1 MSAPKKERL
10 EKDLNIHH
18 IRDIQLEPI
27 NPHAG
32 NINLKMVETLGMKG
46 FTLAQVG
53 SYLGYAEKYFVQSLC
68 RDNPQIKEALEKGRM
83 KRVERISDA
92 LVDAAIEDKNVTAM
106 IFWLKA
112 QAGWSDKAEI
122 KLEVNQD
129 KGLKDMSETELLN
142 LAKQLEK
149 NTKE

>member
-1 MSAPKKERL
+1 MDQVRDLTLERVNAHIQNI
-10 EKDLNIHH
+10 DLKI
-18 IRDIQLEPI
+18 
-27 NPHAG
+27 
-32 NINLKMVETLGMKG
+32 VETLGSKG

-53 SYLGYAEKYFVQSLC
+53 AYMGYSHEGNFLYRVC
-68 RDNPQIKEALEKGRM
+68 RDHPEIKVALEKGRL
-83 KRVERISDA
+83 KRCERISDA

-129 KGLKDMSETELLN
+129 KGLKDMSEEELMTLVS
-142 LAKQLEK
+142 QLENK
-149 NTKE
+149 TGGEK